1 MRSLR
6 ATTVAA
12 LLLAAVLVPSAA
24 ASPSADLDSVVRD
37 YAKHGRITPCRF
49 TKAQLEGVRA
59 QGSSDIDAYAHGFA
73 AALGSALKRWAHGD
87 CRGKRDGAKLA
98 IVVVQAK
105 GAAGAESIT
114 IKNLARKAVDLRG
127 YALRDR
133 GDHTLKLRALTL
145 AGGTTLRVVTGCR
158 SGHRGVLRL
167 GRSYYAC
174 RSKQIWDD
182 AGDLVEL
189 LGPGGGLLS
198 KKEY

>member
-1 MRSLR
+1 MSSLR
-6 ATTVAA
+6 RMVVAA
-12 LLLAAVLVPSAA
+12 LLFAVVLVPVAA

-37 YAKHGRITPCRF
+37 YTRHERITPCRF
-49 TKAQLEGVRA
+49 TKAQLEGVRNQA
-59 QGSSDIDAYAHGFA
+59 SSDVDTYAHGFA
-73 AALGSALKRWAHGD
+73 AALRAALKHWTAGD
-87 CRGKRDGAKLA
+87 CRGKRDGAKLT
-98 IVVVQAK
+98 IVLVHAK

-114 IKNLARKAVDLRG
+114 IKNLARRAVNLRG

-133 GDHTLKLRALTL
+133 GDHTLKFRAVTL
-145 AGGTTLRVVTGCR
+145 VGGDTLRVVTGCR

-167 GRSYYAC
+167 GLSYYAC

-198 KKEY
+198 KREY